1 MPDLQ
6 HMEGE
11 ERRSPDIRIAMWSG
25 PRTISTALMRSWES
39 RGDTFV
45 CDEPLYAHY
54 LAATGTAHPGR
65 DEIMR
70 RCETDWRRVAT
81 WLSGPV
87 PNGKSIFYQKH
98 MAHHLLP
105 GMSGEWMTGLRH
117 AFLIRDPEEM
127 LISLSKVMPE
137 PRIEDTGLPQQVDIF
152 RRTCESRHAVPPVI
166 DARDVLEDPR
176 RFLERLCG
184 ALGVEFSTRMLS
196 WRAGPRATDGAWA
209 PYWYANVE
217 ASTCFNAYE
226 PPTSA
231 LPSRL
236 RALEQRCRTY
246 YDELYQHRLTAS

>member
-1 MPDLQ
+1 
-6 HMEGE
+6 
-11 ERRSPDIRIAMWSG
+11 
-25 PRTISTALMRSWES
+25 
-39 RGDTFV
+39 
-45 CDEPLYAHY
+45 
-54 LAATGTAHPGR
+54 
-65 DEIMR
+65 
-70 RCETDWRRVAT
+70 
-81 WLSGPV
+81 
-87 PNGKSIFYQKH
+87 
-98 MAHHLLP
+98 
-105 GMSGEWMTGLRH
+105 MTGLRH

-166 DARDVLEDPR
+166 DARDVLEDPE